1 MLRHVRG
8 LGALVLV
15 SSLLLAGCGG
25 GPEKTVIQDQPNKD
39 EAPAADKK
47 VVITFWDENAGPQR
61 TPYYEELIKRFE
73 KENPTIHVEY
83 VGLPNKSAK
92 QKYDA
97 AIAASDLP
105 DVGGVQT
112 TWLADFSIRGA
123 LYPLDDYFDKWS
135 DKEKINPAVIQSNR
149 DVVID
154 KKLYQIPN
162 TINLDILWYRPDWFQ
177 EAGIKAPENWDEFF
191 AAVEKMTDKSKKRFG
206 FSIRGGKG
214 GSFQLQ
220 RMMYAYSGIT
230 DFYDANGK
238 STINDPKHVEFVK
251 KYMGLYKKFTPDS
264 DITNGYKEMVAGFD
278 TGAVAMI
285 QHNIGSYGEH
295 SKALKP
301 DQYAALPLPKT
312 ADDRYVVEGFNTN
325 GYSIFKT
332 TKHPEEAWKFV
343 SFLASAPSQ
352 SYWNQNIGQLPTHL
366 DAQNEKW
373 IQEAQHLQVATKV
386 LQDPHTVYYY
396 PGVYQ
401 PDYRSILDNVVDPNI
416 QAVMSGKKTV
426 EEFLNEWAATL
437 EKSKQ
442 QFDEYINKQKK

>member
-1 MLRHVRG
+1 
-8 LGALVLV
+8 VLAAA
-15 SSLLLAGCGG
+15 LLAGCGST
-25 GPEKTVIQDQPNKD
+25 PESTVITDDAKQ
-39 EAPAADKK
+39 EANPGEK

-73 KENPTIHVEY
+73 DANPTIDVEY

-112 TWLADFSIRGA
+112 TWLADFTIRDA
-123 LYPLDDYFDKWS
+123 LLPLDPYFDAWS
-135 DKEKINPAVIQSNR
+135 EKDKIDKAVIQSNR
-149 DVVID
+149 DVVLD
-154 KKLYQIPN
+154 KKLYQMPN
-162 TINLDILWYRPDWFQ
+162 TMNLDILWYRPDWFQ
-177 EAGIKAPENWDEFF
+177 EAGVKPPENWDEFF
-191 AAVEKMTDKSKKRFG
+191 AAVEKMHDKSKNRYG

-230 DFYDANGK
+230 DFFDANGK

-251 KYMGLYKKFTPDS
+251 KYLGMYRTYTPES

-295 SKALKP
+295 SKSLQP
-301 DQYAALPLPKT
+301 GQYAALPLPKT
-312 ADDRYVVEGFNTN
+312 ADGRYVVEGYNTN

-332 TKHPEEAWKFV
+332 TKHPDEAWKFV

-352 SYWNQNIGQLPTHL
+352 SYWNQNIGQLPTHA
-366 DAQNEKW
+366 DAL
-373 IQEAQHLQVATKV
+373 QEAWIKDLQHTQVATSV
-386 LQDPHTVYYY
+386 LTSPDIAYYY
-396 PGVYQ
+396 PPVYQ
-401 PDYRSILDNVVDPNI
+401 PDYRSILDQQVDPAI
-416 QAVMSGKKTV
+416 QSVMSGKITV
-426 EEFLNEWAATL
+426 EEFLDQWAAAM

-442 QFDEYINKQKK
+442 QFDAYRNSMK